1 MKLAINYSPQAEEAV
16 DAGQIDIDL
25 FKCPDDDE
33 LIARA
38 QRIKPAYVHSGLN
51 AGAREFS
58 PDWKK
63 LEELKNATATR
74 FINIH
79 LTATNKDYPD
89 IPVTSQESAHQERI
103 LEKALK
109 DMRELISR
117 FGAENVILE
126 NDPYHAEARASLYI
140 LRPPT
145 EPKMIAEVI
154 RQTGCGLLLDI
165 DHARVSSYYMGISL
179 EDYVAQLPTDR
190 LMELH
195 MTGTKLNKEGWLES
209 HYEMQD
215 EDWPIFDWALDK
227 IRTGAWAR
235 PAVYAFE
242 YGGIGEKFD
251 WRTDKAA
258 IAEQIP
264 LFRKRINALRMA

>member
-1 MKLAINYSPQAEEAV
+1 MKFAINYSPQAEEAL

-25 FKCPDDDE
+25 FKCSDRPD
-33 LIARA
+33 LIEKA
-38 QRIKPAYVHSGLN
+38 QRLKPAYVHFPLN
-51 AGAREFS
+51 AGVQSFA
-58 PDWKK
+58 PDWQKI
-63 LEELKNATATR
+63 EEMKNATATR

-79 LTATNKDYPD
+79 LTATDKDYPD
-89 IPVTSQESAHQERI
+89 IPVTSQDSGHQERI
-103 LEKALK
+103 LKKALK
-109 DMRELISR
+109 DMRELIAR

-145 EPKMIAEVI
+145 EPKMITEVI

-165 DHARVSSYYMGISL
+165 DHARVSAHYMGISL
-179 EDYVAQLPTDR
+179 EDYVTQLPTDR

-209 HYEMQD
+209 HYEMQE

-227 IRTGAWAR
+227 IRQGAWSH
-235 PAVYAFE
+235 PSIYAFE
-242 YGGIGEKFD
+242 YGGVGEKFD
-251 WRTDKAA
+251 WRSDKTT
-258 IAEQIP
+258 IAEQVP
-264 LFRKRINALRMA
+264 LFRKKIDALA